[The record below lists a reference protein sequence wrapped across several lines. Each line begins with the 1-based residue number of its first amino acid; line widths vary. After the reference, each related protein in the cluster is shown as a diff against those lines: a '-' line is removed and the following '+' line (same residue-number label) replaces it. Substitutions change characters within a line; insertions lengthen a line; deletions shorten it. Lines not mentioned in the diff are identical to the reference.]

1 MIVNQAKPAHR
12 KPPLRDQG
20 SSDLDPAKLSVTL
33 RELALRAHQLVRA
46 SGGSGPGTDSLEEEL
61 TEVHAQI
68 VRLQRNLGSHQL
80 DDLGTYVAALRE
92 RVEECLV

>member
-1 MIVNQAKPAHR
+1 MIMNQAKPTLR

-20 SSDLDPAKLSVTL
+20 SSDLDPAKLSTTL

-46 SGGSGPGTDSLEEEL
+46 MDGSGPGADGSEEEL

-80 DDLGTYVAALRE
+80 DDLATYVAALRE
-92 RVEECLV
+92 RVEECLA